1 MKLSW
6 FCYGLALLSAS
17 SICSPTYAEPE
28 ANTAANEVRAQL
40 TAKYST
46 VLSAEISAAIKQLTI
61 REGERFKKGD
71 LLVVFDCAIQ
81 QAQLQKAQATAEGA
95 TKTFEVNSRLS
106 ELESVGTLDV
116 DLAKAKLGEA
126 KADIALTQAALQKCR
141 IQAPFS
147 GRVVTLPAHE
157 HQYMKVGDPI
167 LDIIDDSQLELKLIV
182 PSGWL
187 RKLKPGLAFQVHIDE
202 LDQDFPAQIDS
213 IGASIDAV
221 SQTVAVVAHV
231 TGKHSELLT
240 GMSGKAIFVNI
251 SK

>member
-1 MKLSW
+1 MNFPRF
-6 FCYGLALLSAS
+6 FCGLAIFSVSALSVPA
-17 SICSPTYAEPE
+17 YAEAE
-28 ANTAANEVRAQL
+28 ANAAANEVRAQL

-46 VLSAEISAAIKQLTI
+46 ILSAEISAAIKQLTV

-106 ELESVGTLDV
+106 ELESVSTLDV
-116 DLAKAKLGEA
+116 QVAKAKLGEA

-141 IQAPFS
+141 VQAPFS

-167 LDIIDDSQLELKLIV
+167 MDIIDDSQLELKLIV

-187 RKLKPGLAFQVHIDE
+187 RWLKHGLAFQVHIDE
-202 LDQDFPAQIDS
+202 LNQDFPAQIDS

-221 SQTVAVVAHV
+221 SQTVPVVAHV
-231 TGKHSELLT
+231 TGKHNELLT
-240 GMSGKAIFVNI
+240 GMSGKAIFANI
-251 SK
+251 PQ